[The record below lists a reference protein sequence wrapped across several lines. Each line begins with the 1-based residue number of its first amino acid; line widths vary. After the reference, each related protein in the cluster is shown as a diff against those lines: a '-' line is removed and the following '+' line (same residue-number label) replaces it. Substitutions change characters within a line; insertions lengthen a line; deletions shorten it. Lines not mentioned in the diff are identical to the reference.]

1 MGKKIFMRDQNI
13 KKTAVI
19 YPEFGNKNSIKKIKR
34 SLKNFWGYENPEKLC
49 LFYQDV
55 ELTEGY
61 SLDTYGIEEFD
72 LLVLTHEDDPG
83 LNSNGGKETKDREI
97 ILKSK
102 EWLDK
107 NIGVE
112 TQNIELTEFSRS
124 GNDEKKVIFEDREGK
139 SIFKLSFFDNKIKE
153 YEYDV
158 LEKDVKKEESY
169 R

>member
-1 MGKKIFMRDQNI
+1 MGKKIFVRDQNI

-19 YPEFGNKNSIKKIKR
+19 YPEFDKKNSIRKIKR
-34 SLKNFWGYENPEKLC
+34 SLKNFWGYESLEKLC

-72 LLVLTHEDDPG
+72 LLVLTHEDDPR
-83 LNSNGGKETKDREI
+83 LNSIGVNETKDREI

-112 TQNIELTEFSRS
+112 IENIELTEFSRS
-124 GNDEKKVIFEDREGK
+124 ENDEKKIIFEDREGE

-158 LEKDVKKEESY
+158 PEKDVKKEES
-169 R
+169 